1 MWFVP
6 LPGPRAPEM
15 GGFGNG
21 MCAPLVLGA
30 SRFGAA
36 VGRRERHNIFGK
48 KKKKSSN
55 GVKTREERLKVS
67 CKGLGGRGQVV
78 GG

>member
-1 MWFVP
+1 MERFGMWFVP

-48 KKKKSSN
+48 KKKNLLTASKL
-55 GVKTREERLKVS
+55 GR
-67 CKGLGGRGQVV
+67 KG
-78 GG
+78 